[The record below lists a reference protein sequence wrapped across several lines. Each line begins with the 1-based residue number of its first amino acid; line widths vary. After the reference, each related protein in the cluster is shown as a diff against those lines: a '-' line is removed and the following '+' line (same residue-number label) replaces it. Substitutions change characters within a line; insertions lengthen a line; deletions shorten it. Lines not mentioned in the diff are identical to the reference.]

1 MKRMTDAELR
11 ERLGE
16 YFAPQGLYQKTK
28 DMPFLGRV
36 ACSTDTLTAGEW
48 TEIVLDY
55 EVGASGM
62 ADGAW
67 FKATF
72 KFYSDWALFQTADP
86 AGANYVSAEYQAGP
100 CVPGQ
105 SPATVQSLKVRFDQK
120 GHERPFQ
127 KAVIVDTVDGYLKPG
142 DHIVVRMGDRRF
154 GGPGTRV
161 QTFVEKGFRFRC
173 YCDPL
178 GTSRFAAVAPDLAI
192 DIVPGRPAAIEMAA
206 SRIVRRGTAFPLRV
220 RTEGC
225 VGQHVLGRR
234 GRRRRH
240 RDARRR
246 SGLRARGGA
255 GGGGLGDGA
264 RRRPAGGPGGRAC
277 GHRPA
282 ARRPAGRCAHLL
294 GHRGRGLRARA
305 QLLRRPARALRR
317 HRPGPTTPATT

>member
-1 MKRMTDAELR
+1 MTNAELR

-28 DMPFLGRV
+28 DMPFLGHV
-36 ACSTDTLTAGEW
+36 TCSTDTLTAGEW

-142 DHIVVRMGDRRF
+142 DHIVVFLRDGDPEFPFDRDGNVCRSFEWNEDMASDTIEPGAWPLEELWATYIHDPEGHLLFPHVGGRRCILDWHH
-154 GGPGTRV
+154 PVLDSPTV
-161 QTFVEKGFRFRC
+161 
-173 YCDPL
+173 
-178 GTSRFAAVAPDLAI
+178 
-192 DIVPGRPAAIEMAA
+192 RPSSWSSPERICSHRAA
-206 SRIVRRGTAFPLRV
+206 SRG
-220 RTEGC
+220 
-225 VGQHVLGRR
+225 
-234 GRRRRH
+234 
-240 RDARRR
+240 R
-246 SGLRARGGA
+246 SG
-255 GGGGLGDGA
+255 
-264 RRRPAGGPGGRAC
+264 GRSSSW
-277 GHRPA
+277 P
-282 ARRPAGRCAHLL
+282 
-294 GHRGRGLRARA
+294 
-305 QLLRRPARALRR
+305 
-317 HRPGPTTPATT
+317 PTG